1 MKNITFIIIGSFFFN
16 LNLNCQELFYYFG
29 DQKIEIKKVSNKAI
43 MRYSTFDLEKE
54 KKILAK
60 LGWEIKGWSYHK
72 NVYTCE
78 GIGDKANISSS
89 FFNVFIE
96 SKYVRADLPQ
106 DRNILFS
113 EYFFKSGENEFVPL
127 NQIIVQ
133 VKSVNDFEVLNRI
146 AKEFNIEIL
155 GYNKFMPEF
164 YTILVDNKRNSYY
177 SV

>member
-1 MKNITFIIIGSFFFN
+1 M
-16 LNLNCQELFYYFG
+16 
-29 DQKIEIKKVSNKAI
+29 
-43 MRYSTFDLEKE
+43 
-54 KKILAK
+54 
-60 LGWEIKGWSYHK
+60 
-72 NVYTCE
+72 
-78 GIGDKANISSS
+78 
-89 FFNVFIE
+89 
-96 SKYVRADLPQ
+96 PQ